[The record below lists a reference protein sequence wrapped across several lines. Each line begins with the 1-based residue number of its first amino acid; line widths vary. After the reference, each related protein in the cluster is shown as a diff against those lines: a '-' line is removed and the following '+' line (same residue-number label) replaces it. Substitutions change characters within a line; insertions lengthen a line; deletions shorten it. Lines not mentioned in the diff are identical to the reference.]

1 MVCPT
6 FLLARIEQT
15 RHHFHRNPIFFYVD
29 NEGCAS
35 QFADSEKQARAIR
48 RFLADEN
55 KPPPSV
61 PLVVNRAEGLVDF
74 EYLFTT
80 KDAEWGSKVGK
91 MPANPTKELVHGQL
105 TELTPEMFDHKSTF
119 LVRFFC
125 RIYLIH
131 ITLVLQTKNYFIKY
145 AEKFQNLPYY

>member
-15 RHHFHRNPIFFYVD
+15 RHHFHRNPIFFYVE

-35 QFADSEKQARAIR
+35 QFADSEKQGLAIR

-80 KDAEWGSKVGK
+80 KDAEWGSRGRAGK
-91 MPANPTKELVHGQL
+91 MPANATKELVHGQL

-119 LVRFFC
+119 LVCFFC

-131 ITLVLQTKNYFIKY
+131 ITLDFTNRKVFYN
-145 AEKFQNLPYY
+145 